1 MKIFKTLSRRT
12 LLFLIALP
20 AVAITVISLGALLS
34 AVTMAAADSQP
45 GTALY
50 ELRQPALEFRRSLTV
65 DLIVRGQIDEL
76 LDQASLPGTGA
87 NSRSKHSNRGE
98 GFRR

>member
-1 MKIFKTLSRRT
+1 MKTLKTLSRRT

-34 AVTMAAADSQP
+34 AVTTAAADSQP
-45 GTALY
+45 GAALY
-50 ELRQPALEFRRSLTV
+50 ELRQPALEFRPALTV
-65 DLIVRGQIDEL
+65 DSAVRGQIDEL
-76 LDQASLPGTGA
+76 LNRPSLPGAGA
-87 NSRSKHSNRGE
+87 SADLSTRDRGN